1 MAKVRVGL
9 RAEDVILDTLI
20 AIIMV
25 AFVFSIIFP
34 FWSLLVD
41 SFSDVEFARRPGI
54 KLWPLNFSIRAYR
67 EVLNKEIL
75 GIAYFNTVFRTVV
88 GTIILLILTLG
99 AAYGLSKRRLPGR
112 RILTMIFV
120 FTMFFTGGL
129 IPTYLLIRSLGL
141 LNTRFVLVFP
151 FLVQPFSLLVMRN
164 FMYSIPS
171 ELEESAFMDGANEIT
186 ILIRIIVPL
195 SIPIIATVSLWTAV
209 NHWNEWFA
217 SLIYTTRTDLIVV
230 QLILRRLLIENIP
243 SSQFEGDLNEQ
254 GAQMTEETIR
264 AATLFISIGP
274 IIALYPF
281 LQRYFV
287 KGTLVGAVKQ

>member
-1 MAKVRVGL
+1 M
-9 RAEDVILDTLI
+9 ILDTLI
-20 AIIMV
+20 AIVMAV
-25 AFVFSIIFP
+25 FVFSIVFP
-34 FWSLLVD
+34 FWSMLVD
-41 SFSDVEFARRPGI
+41 SFSDVEFARRAGI
-54 KLWPLNFSIRAYR
+54 KLWPINFSARAYR
-67 EVLNKEIL
+67 EVFAKDVL
-75 GIAYFNTVFRTVV
+75 GVAYFNTVFRTVV
-88 GTIILLILTLG
+88 GTSILLVLTLG
-99 AAYGLSKRRLPGR
+99 AAYGLSKNRLPGR
-112 RILTMIFV
+112 RVLTMLFV

-186 ILIRIIVPL
+186 ILMRIIIPL
-195 SIPIIATVSLWTAV
+195 SIPIIATVTLWTAV

-217 SLIYTTRTDLIVV
+217 SLIYTTRQELIVV
-230 QLILRRLLIENIP
+230 QLILRRLLIENLP
-243 SSQFEGDLNEQ
+243 SSQFDGDLDEQ